1 MVNFLSMFGREFVFF
16 RFMFCSGV
24 FFLLENVIMLYWL
37 LYLMVVMVRV
47 VVVLSVDIV
56 GDFIIGVFIV
66 LLRLM
71 VIR

>member
-1 MVNFLSMFGREFVFF
+1 MVNFLRMFGREFVFF
-16 RFMFCSGV
+16 RFMFCRGV

-47 VVVLSVDIV
+47 LSVDIV

>member
-16 RFMFCSGV
+16 RLMFCSGV